1 MRKCLFR
8 FRLPAILLCAALAA
22 PFHGAAQ
29 AGSPLTWAQDLD
41 LLKRLEPARA
51 AAEQSV
57 LAQIRNQVERWIAT
71 HPGSN
76 LRIAAAPAQPLTAE
90 SAAAEI
96 EELNRVIAAIIAR
109 DPDHP
114 FHLGVVSVN
123 VNAAAETI
131 SPLSDTIDQREI
143 AKYNEYNAALA
154 MENLP
159 GVSIEHMYSGR
170 NQEMVSVHGF
180 NYLQVPLYV
189 DGILMNDPYDGTLDF
204 RQIPTGDIAEIQ
216 VAKGFSSPLL
226 GPDAVGGAINI
237 VTKVP
242 QKKYEGEMMT
252 GGYTGDGF
260 LSSLL
265 IGSRMQQFFVEG
277 SLDWQQA
284 EYIPLSGSF
293 AANALQPTDQ
303 LNNSNSHDEKY
314 SGRVGWTPEGKGEYV
329 FSYLNQKARDNMP
342 LATGNDPL
350 PQTGCGAGAT
360 ATTCYFESSFRTWG
374 YWDKTSYYFHSN
386 TPLGK
391 ASSLKSRVF
400 YDEYPNLMYFY
411 FGLPYT
417 PANLNTSFITLYDDH
432 ADGFSM
438 EFDSAAVRRNAIG
451 ASFYFKDDTHR
462 EVPMNS
468 DYTFGPG
475 SAVDRQQVSSIGL
488 QDMITFKPRLIA
500 TVGMSFDHLDGM
512 QATDTGNN
520 DLPFTCPTDPTN
532 TSYAGCTP
540 HIWGYNPQASVSYL
554 FKDSGRLFVGFARKS
569 RFPSLKEMY
578 SYRMGTGLPNPGLN
592 TEHSNN
598 WQIGYS
604 RPFAAGTAAQ
614 LEFFRS
620 DLRDAIESIPVPVS
634 LLPANGSCGT
644 SAYTCTMAEN
654 ASHEVH
660 EGIELTV
667 RSTPVQRL
675 TFDANYTYVDK
686 VIDGFTFAGQQ
697 VYDYPCGGGYLV
709 MGAGNSTQ
717 LTTIANNTCLTA
729 TDLPKHKAV
738 IMATLHLPLRA
749 ELNSTLRYEGGNK
762 AVDDFSTGPHSNPT
776 YDYEIFPMSN
786 FATLDMGGWIPI
798 YKSAT
803 FQAGI
808 KNILDRNYYQV
819 LDYPEEGRNW
829 FVNMRYQF

>member
-1 MRKCLFR
+1 MSFKGHLLYFG
-8 FRLPAILLCAALAA
+8 LCAWMATSTPTAFSQTEH
-22 PFHGAAQ
+22 PQ
-29 AGSPLTWAQDLD
+29 TWAQDLV
-41 LLKRLEPARA
+41 LLKKLSTAKA
-51 AAEQSV
+51 AAGQSI
-57 LAQIRNQVERWIAT
+57 LDQIRDQVERWIAA
-71 HPGSN
+71 HPGTA
-76 LRIAAAPAQPLTAE
+76 LRIADAPAQPLTAN

-96 EELNRVIAAIIAR
+96 KELNRVITAIVAR

-114 FHLGVVSVN
+114 FHLGAVTVN
-123 VNAAAETI
+123 VTAPAEAI
-131 SPLSDTIDQREI
+131 SPMSDTIGQREI
-143 AKYNEYNAALA
+143 ARYNEYNAALA

-237 VTKVP
+237 VTKEP

-265 IGSRMQQFFVEG
+265 LGSRMKEYFVEG

-284 EYIPLSGSF
+284 EYVPLSGGF
-293 AANALQPTDQ
+293 ATNALQPTDQ
-303 LNNSNSHDEKY
+303 LNNSNSHNAKY
-314 SGRVGWTPEGKGEYV
+314 AGRIGWTPEGKGEYV

-350 PQTGCGAGAT
+350 LQTGCGAGAT
-360 ATTCYFESSFRTWG
+360 AKTCYFKSSYRTWS
-374 YWDKTSYYFHSN
+374 YWDKTSYYFHSD
-386 TPLGK
+386 TPMGK
-391 ASSLKSRVF
+391 DNSLKTRVF

-411 FGLPYT
+411 YGLPYT
-417 PANLNTSFITLYDDH
+417 PANLNSSFVTLYDDH
-432 ADGFSM
+432 ADGFST
-438 EFDSAAVRRNAIG
+438 ELDSMAVRRNAIG

-468 DYTFGPG
+468 DFTFGPG

-488 QDMITFKPRLIA
+488 QDMITFKPQLIA
-500 TVGMSFDHLDGM
+500 TAGMSFDHLDGL

-520 DLPFTCPTDPTN
+520 NLPFTCPTDPTN

-540 HIWGYNPQASVSYL
+540 HVWGYNPQASLSYS

-578 SYRMGTGLPNPGLN
+578 SYRMGIGLPNPGLA

-604 RPFAAGTAAQ
+604 RPFAARTVAQ

-620 DLRDAIESIPVPVS
+620 DLKDAIESIPVPVS

-644 SAYTCTMAEN
+644 SAYTCIMGEN

-667 RSTPVQRL
+667 RSTLAQRL

-686 VIDGFTFAGQQ
+686 VIDGFAFAGQQ

-709 MGAGNSTQ
+709 EGSGSNTQ
-717 LTTIANNTCLTA
+717 ETAIANNTCLTA

-738 IMATLHLPLRA
+738 AMATLHLPLQA

-762 AVDDFSTGPHSNPT
+762 AVDDFSVGPRNNAT
-776 YDYEIFPMSN
+776 YYYETFPMSN
-786 FATLDMGGWIPI
+786 FATWDLGGRIPV
-798 YKSAT
+798 YKSAS

-819 LDYPEEGRNW
+819 LDYSEEGRNW
-829 FVNMRYQF
+829 FVNMRYRF